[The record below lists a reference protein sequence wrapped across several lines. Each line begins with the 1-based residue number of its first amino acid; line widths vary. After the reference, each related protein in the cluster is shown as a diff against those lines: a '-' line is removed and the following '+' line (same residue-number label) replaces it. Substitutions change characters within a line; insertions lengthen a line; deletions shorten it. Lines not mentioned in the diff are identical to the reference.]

1 MLWSVCSHH
10 ICGGDWPQS
19 GDWAASFFLSGSDFS
34 DCWLSR
40 GLCFTLL
47 FMFDHI
53 WLYRLICVCL
63 YVNVFLFGSRGVL
76 WTAVLLTLKL
86 PPSAPHGYLSQSSF
100 QHLTLAYTSKNT
112 KTYQENSSMRSCP
125 FKGKI
130 LYYSM
135 WIKTNW
141 FHRLSNIQWLTEEM
155 CEMYMPNH
163 SICVSGGWCWF
174 RGVDVVWVEWIQLS
188 PFLPQCNLAWICP
201 KLLYWINY
209 SLIWMC

>member
-1 MLWSVCSHH
+1 M
-10 ICGGDWPQS
+10 
-19 GDWAASFFLSGSDFS
+19 
-34 DCWLSR
+34 
-40 GLCFTLL
+40 
-47 FMFDHI
+47 
-53 WLYRLICVCL
+53 CL
-63 YVNVFLFGSRGVL
+63 YVNVFLFGPRGVL

-86 PPSAPHGYLSQSSF
+86 PLQAAVPMATFHS
-100 QHLTLAYTSKNT
+100 HLFSIWLWHIHLKIQKHT
-112 KTYQENSSMRSCP
+112 KWTARCGHVLLKAK
-125 FKGKI
+125 FF
-130 LYYSM
+130 YYSM

-201 KLLYWINY
+201 KLLYWINK
-209 SLIWMC
+209 SISNI